1 MPSTKPVRSI
11 MLVRPPGPDGVA
23 VVRITLG
30 KRHFFYAVKQI
41 PCEIGGRGF
50 AMHRLGV
57 APLYHVRVGRPEQL
71 SCECKGYYRHG
82 HCKHI
87 RGLLALI
94 DAGLL

>member
-1 MPSTKPVRSI
+1 MATTKPARSI
-11 MLVRPPGPDGVA
+11 AVVRPAGPDGVA
-23 VVRITLG
+23 VVQITMG
-30 KRHFFYAVKQI
+30 KKNGFYAVKEI

-57 APLYHVRVGRPEQL
+57 APLYYVRVGRPEDG

-82 HCKHI
+82 HCKHVQ
-87 RGLLALI
+87 GLTALI